1 MKTKSVL
8 FALTLL
14 FAFTTA
20 HATIRTVSNNN
31 NSPGQYTDFASAHT
45 ASSNGDTIYVS
56 GSPYNYNTFAVSKRL
71 TIIGTGHNP
80 QKQAPLRSFLDY
92 AYFYTG
98 SKGSKL
104 IGFEVYQVNPINDDV
119 DSIEIRN
126 CKILQVLYIDN
137 YYCDNWIV
145 DGNVFVST
153 AQNIIGFYNMY
164 GHRFRNNIFNGYM
177 CCFSNSGAGY
187 HYVENNIFLRNGNA
201 FDDCFVFYV
210 NNNVFYRANPYN
222 GTGGTYVYSNNI
234 SYLPQASGTFPNGT
248 NQTNVNPQFV
258 NFPGAGANFDYAY
271 NFNITNGSPADNGG
285 TDGTDMGVYGG
296 PGDYD
301 QNGIPRIPYI
311 ASYNIANPTISPG
324 GTLNVTFKS
333 KIR

>member
-14 FAFTTA
+14 FTLTAA

-71 TIIGTGHNP
+71 TIVGTGHNP
-80 QKQAPLRSFLDY
+80 QKQAPLRSFVDY
-92 AYFYTG
+92 VYFYTG
-98 SKGSKL
+98 SNGAKV
-104 IGFEVYQVNPINDDV
+104 IGMEVYYFNTQAGDIDN
-119 DSIEIRN
+119 IEIRN
-126 CKILQVLYIDN
+126 CKITYQIYAQHGTAS
-137 YYCDNWIV
+137 NWII
-145 DGNVFVST
+145 DGNVFVYT
-153 AQNIIGFYNMY
+153 AANIRGTCNQDGF
-164 GHRFRNNIFNGYM
+164 RIRNNVLNGSIEN
-177 CCFSNSGAGY
+177 FSNCQNNY
-187 HYVENNIFLRNGNA
+187 HYVENNIFLRNADA
-201 FDDCFVFYV
+201 FADCYMFYV
-210 NNNVFYRANPYN
+210 NNNVFYRANPYTS
-222 GTGGTYVYSNNI
+222 GVSATYSNNI
-234 SYLPQASGTFPNGT
+234 SYQCTNNGFPNGT

-258 NFPGAGANFDYAY
+258 SFPNAGAYFDYSY

-296 PGDYD
+296 SGDYD
-301 QNGIPRIPYI
+301 RDGLPRLPYI